1 MKTTSKLTI
10 KTKLLKKKKRE
21 RKGGRHQIL
30 LRWKKTHT
38 PLKKQLEVLKM
49 QLNLQNRWLE

>member
-21 RKGGRHQIL
+21 KGRKTSDPIMVE
-30 LRWKKTHT
+30 KDTYST
-38 PLKKQLEVLKM
+38 
-49 QLNLQNRWLE
+49 